1 MLKQHFRKML
11 TRRQV
16 ARSLILVGIVAAV
29 GAALL
34 LARQHSVEPRP
45 PSGAVASQPAPSSAK
60 LEPQVVASYTVPS
73 THPKYIAIPAI
84 GIANTPVL
92 ELGLLSNGAIA
103 TPNNINE
110 AGWYDASS
118 QPGQSR
124 AMFIY
129 GHVSSWKANGIFYNL
144 KKLKLGDKITVIRG
158 DNTTYVYQ
166 VVRTKV
172 YSYDKVDMAEV
183 LSPINAGKPGLNLMT
198 CTGKIIEG
206 TSEFSQRLVVFTSLV
221 KS

>member
-1 MLKQHFRKML
+1 MLKPHFRKTL
-11 TRRQV
+11 TRRHV
-16 ARSLILVGIVAAV
+16 AHSLILIGIVAAV

-34 LARQHSVEPRP
+34 LARQHGVEPRP
-45 PSGAVASQPAPSSAK
+45 PSGAAVLQPAPSSVK
-60 LEPQVVASYTVPS
+60 LKPQVVASYTVPS

-110 AGWYDASS
+110 AGWYHASS
-118 QPGQSR
+118 QPGQSG

-129 GHVSSWKANGIFYNL
+129 GHVSSWDTTGIFYNL
-144 KKLKLGDKITVIRG
+144 KKLKLGDKITVTRG

-183 LSPINAGKPGLNLMT
+183 LSPFNAGKPGLNLMT
-198 CTGKIIEG
+198 CSGQIIEG